1 MILMM
6 MMMMMMMML
15 MMRMMLMMMLMATK
29 DAKEGHNMQSK
40 VWLGFRVE
48 IRKDEGR
55 YKVMQIRI
63 GVHVVLGLV

>member
-1 MILMM
+1 MM
-6 MMMMMMMML
+6 MMMMMMM
-15 MMRMMLMMMLMATK
+15 RMMLMLLMAKK
-29 DAKEGHNMQSK
+29 DAKEDHDMQSK
-40 VWLGFRVE
+40 IWLGFRVE